1 MKRNM
6 LRYLA
11 LLAIALLLAALL
23 ATSCTRSKS
32 SGPSEATAE
41 TSATEAPE
49 TPGAEP
55 SATSD
60 MSGQEGLD
68 ATRTA
73 WANETATAEAPTPG
87 GETGEPEDTPAAT
100 EPPEAT
106 APGATEE
113 PEATAPGA
121 TEEPEATSAPEP
133 TSEPE
138 PTQPPT
144 STEERIHVVKP
155 GENLFRISLSYGLP
169 YQTVMAYNG
178 IANPNMI
185 YVGQE
190 IKIPPSSGGTAPQPQ
205 PTSPPPTGGT
215 RTHIVKPGEN
225 LFRVALQY
233 NLSYTVVAEANNLS
247 YPYTIYTGQKLII
260 P

>member
-6 LRYLA
+6 LRYFA
-11 LLAIALLLAALL
+11 LSAIALLLAALL
-23 ATSCTRSKS
+23 VTGCTRSKS

-87 GETGEPEDTPAAT
+87 GEAGEPADTPAAT
-100 EPPEAT
+100 ESPEAT
-106 APGATEE
+106 APGATEA

-121 TEEPEATSAPEP
+121 TEAPEATPTPAATDEP
-133 TSEPE
+133 V

-155 GENLFRISLSYGLP
+155 GENLYRISLSYELP

-178 IANPNMI
+178 IANPNLI

-190 IKIPPSSGGTAPQPQ
+190 IKIPPSSGGPSPQ

-215 RTHIVKPGEN
+215 GTHIVKPGEN

-233 NLSYTVVAEANNLS
+233 NLPYTVVAEANNLS

>member
-11 LLAIALLLAALL
+11 LSGIALLLAALVV
-23 ATSCTRSKS
+23 SGCTRSKS
-32 SGPSEATAE
+32 SGPAEATAE
-41 TSATEAPE
+41 TSATESSE

-55 SATSD
+55 SDTPD
-60 MSGQEGLD
+60 MSGQEGMD

-87 GETGEPEDTPAAT
+87 GGEAEPTDT
-100 EPPEAT
+100 
-106 APGATEE
+106 PGATES
-113 PEATAPGA
+113 PEATQPAV
-121 TEEPEATSAPEP
+121 TEEPGTTATPEP
-133 TSEPE
+133 TEEAGEPA
-138 PTQPPT
+138 PTQP
-144 STEERIHVVKP
+144 SGSGEEQIHVVQP

-169 YQTVMAYNG
+169 YQEVMAYNG
-178 IANPNMI
+178 ITNPNLI

-190 IKIPPSSGGTAPQPQ
+190 LKIPPSGSGGEP
-205 PTSPPPTGGT
+205 SPPPAGDTGGT
-215 RTHIVKPGEN
+215 RVHVVKPGEN

-233 NLSYTVVAEANNLS
+233 NLPYTVVAEANDLS
-247 YPYTIYTGQKLII
+247 YPYTIYTGQRLII